1 MGYPPQ
7 GFAKA
12 VDLSGVLGQLALVKA
27 NTDTIPAVKTQTDK
41 LAGAAPLQGSVNANW
56 NSGAGTSGE
65 VGADLVTFGAAAAK
79 KKLHSVIVNISALTV
94 GALITIRMYE
104 KVNGVEKKVYP
115 PTPQTF
121 TVGTDANGVW
131 VVNGTVEIYDT
142 VRVEVQSNTPGDD
155 GRAISYT
162 VALED
167 M

>member
-1 MGYPPQ
+1 MA
-7 GFAKA
+7 GFVTPAGGA
-12 VDLSGVLGQLALVKA
+12 VDISALALQATSLLVKA
-27 NTDTIPAVKTQTDK
+27 QTDK

-56 NSGAGTSGE
+56 NSGAGTSTE
-65 VGADLVTFGAAAAK
+65 VGADLVTFGAAATK

-155 GRAISYT
+155 ARAISYT
-162 VALED
+162 VDLED